1 MSESCAPSVLLSV
14 DMKKNR
20 IRIHKATLHKLGD
33 PPYIQLLVNPTTMIV
48 ALKSVYRSSSKDQI
62 HKISRKKLESS
73 NSIEIYSK
81 SFIDKLNE
89 LIPDLNEGGCYHMM
103 GNIVLSEKMAVFSL
117 KSIQQFEEG
126 DAICQ

>member
-89 LIPDLNEGGCYHMM
+89 LIPDLNEGCCYHMM

>member
-1 MSESCAPSVLLSV
+1 MSESFAPSVLISV

-33 PPYIQLLVNPTTMIV
+33 PPYVQLLVNPTTMIV

-62 HKISRKKLESS
+62 HKISRKKMESS

-89 LIPDLNEGGCYHMM
+89 LIPDLNEGCCYHMT

-117 KSIQQFEEG
+117 KTIQQFEEG
-126 DAICQ
+126 DAI